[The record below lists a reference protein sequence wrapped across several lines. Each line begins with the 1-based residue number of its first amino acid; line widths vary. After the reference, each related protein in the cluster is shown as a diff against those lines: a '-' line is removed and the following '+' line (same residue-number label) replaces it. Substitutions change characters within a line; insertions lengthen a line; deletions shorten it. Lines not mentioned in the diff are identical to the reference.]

1 MVQLMVL
8 VALVAAQ
15 VHSVELCN
23 LEEMELLDK
32 EMLAVQ
38 MQIRQPIHKA
48 HTHQE
53 VAVVLVQ

>member
-1 MVQLMVL
+1 MVL
-8 VALVAAQ
+8 AGLVAAQ

-23 LEEMELLDK
+23 LEEMEHLDK
-32 EMLAVQ
+32 VMQAVQ